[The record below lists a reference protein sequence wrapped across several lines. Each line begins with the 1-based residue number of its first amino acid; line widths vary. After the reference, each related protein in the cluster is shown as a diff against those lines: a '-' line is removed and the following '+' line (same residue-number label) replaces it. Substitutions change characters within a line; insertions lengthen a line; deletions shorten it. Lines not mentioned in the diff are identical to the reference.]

1 MTFADN
7 LVHSTDKRYRFAKK
21 DSQMYASLAQDLE
34 ADDAIKRKMSK
45 INQNE
50 KYLRRINLGCE
61 HLEAIKRYME
71 EAAEQ
76 FDNAFKQ
83 LLSID

>member
-1 MTFADN
+1 
-7 LVHSTDKRYRFAKK
+7 
-21 DSQMYASLAQDLE
+21 MYASLAQDLE

-71 EAAEQ
+71 EAAE
-76 FDNAFKQ
+76 
-83 LLSID
+83 